1 MPVPVQKGE
10 WSCIYVL
17 VVSILLIF
25 YEFYIRFWNCSNK
38 CFCLSFIIGTNIND
52 ALSKGLKLLM
62 KLYDGSRSPLVMFLT
77 DGQPTAGITSITT
90 IMSNVDYNNEM
101 DIPIFS
107 LAFGNGADYDFLKK
121 LSAQN
126 NGFARKIYEDSD
138 ADLQIEG
145 LYAEISTALLRNVS
159 FSYLSN
165 EVEENSVTQTDFPT
179 YFSGSELVVAG
190 KLKTTAIKEMELAVY
205 GQSSKGQ
212 IELETSSEMVQLNLT
227 SEGDFATIT
236 EKMWAFLTIKQ
247 LINELEQDITDDIR
261 TEIKQKIL
269 EMSLKVS

>member
-1 MPVPVQKGE
+1 M
-10 WSCIYVL
+10 
-17 VVSILLIF
+17 
-25 YEFYIRFWNCSNK
+25 
-38 CFCLSFIIGTNIND
+38 SFILGTNING
-52 ALSKGLKLLM
+52 ALSEGLKLLM
-62 KLYDGSRSPLVMFLT
+62 RLYDGSRSPLVMFLT
-77 DGQPTAGITSITT
+77 DGQPTAGVTSIKT

-126 NGFARKIYEDSD
+126 NGFARKIYEDSN

-159 FSYLSN
+159 FSYLDN

-190 KLKTTAIKEMELAVY
+190 KLKTTAVKEMELAVY
-205 GQSSKGQ
+205 GQSSKGR
-212 IELETSSEMVQLNLT
+212 IELETPSEMVQLNLT
-227 SEGDFATIT
+227 SEADFATIT

-247 LINELEQDITDDIR
+247 LINELEKDITDDIR

-269 EMSLKVS
+269 EMSLKVSSLYIYSIY